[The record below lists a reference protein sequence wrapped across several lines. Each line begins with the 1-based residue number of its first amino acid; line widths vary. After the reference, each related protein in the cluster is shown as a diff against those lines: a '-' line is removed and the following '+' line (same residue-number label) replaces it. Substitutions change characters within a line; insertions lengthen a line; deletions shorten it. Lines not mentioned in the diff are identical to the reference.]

1 MEGGK
6 RKQMIDLYEL
16 FAFLSHVSDCAGF
29 ILDLIRFRD
38 EKKKVKNENKKYTAH
53 SPGKTRRY

>member
-6 RKQMIDLYEL
+6 RKQMIDLYKL

-29 ILDLIRFRD
+29 ILELIKFRFERL
-38 EKKKVKNENKKYTAH
+38 KAKNENNKYTAH
-53 SPGKTRRY
+53 DPEKTGRH